1 MRDCQNEGRLRA
13 FLDGELAPEE
23 MAGLTAHLRECPD
36 CERQRREL
44 AGRAAFVSVLM
55 NDLKV
60 AAPPVLEM
68 PAPRRPVHWRRWAG
82 IAAVVAAGFV
92 LGILSLPRK
101 PAPVAALPAKLVAPP
116 PVKEPV
122 AEEPIRVASTPTPVR
137 VTRSAAKRDP
147 RAPSAPKLS
156 LDGFITLDDE
166 PFEAGMLVRVTL
178 GAEQIPAD
186 VVFSADGRARAYRLV
201 NDKSNE

>member
-1 MRDCQNEGRLRA
+1 MSCQNEGRLRA

-60 AAPPVLEM
+60 E
-68 PAPRRPVHWRRWAG
+68 APRVVEMHAPRPRVHWRRWTG

-92 LGILSLPRK
+92 LGILSLPKK
-101 PAPVAALPAKLVAPP
+101 P
-116 PVKEPV
+116 EPV
-122 AEEPIRVASTPTPVR
+122 AVVPSKRAVTVPPVEEPVREEPIRVASVPTPVR
-137 VTRSAAKRDP
+137 VTRSPAKRDP
-147 RAPSAPKLS
+147 ISVKTPKLS

-201 NDKSNE
+201 NDKANE